1 MSRPELSRR
10 AFLALAAAAPFAAS
24 AAFDAAKN
32 VPVGLE
38 LYSVRGDLAKDLLGT
53 VAAVGAMGYRVV
65 EFYAPYLEWT
75 PETAKSVRKALDDS
89 GLVCWSTHNNGPSFT
104 AEGLKKAIELNQII
118 GSKYVIMA
126 SAPRV
131 SGIDGWKAL
140 GDQLTAVSE
149 QLKPHGMATGY
160 HNHQVEWRPVDGKR
174 PMDVIAAS
182 TPKDVVLQFDVGTCL
197 EVGADPIAWINANP
211 GRIKSVHCKDWAPGA
226 GYNVAFGEGEAPW
239 KRIFDAVETT
249 GGVEY
254 YLIEQETGATNGGE
268 LPMVRRCLDNWKKLR
283 A

>member
-1 MSRPELSRR
+1 MAAATP
-10 AFLALAAAAPFAAS
+10 FAAAA
-24 AAFDAAKN
+24 AFNAAKS

-53 VAAVGAMGYRVV
+53 VAAVGKMGYQVV

-75 PETAKSVRKALDDS
+75 PETAKSVRKVLDDS
-89 GLVCWSTHNNGPSFT
+89 GLKCLSTHNNGPSFT
-104 AEGLKKAIELNQII
+104 PDGLKKAIDLNQII
-118 GSKYVIMA
+118 GSKYLIMA
-126 SAPRV
+126 SAPRA
-131 SGIDGWKAL
+131 SGIDAWKAL

-149 QLKPHGMATGY
+149 QLKPLGMATGY

-211 GRIKSVHCKDWAPGA
+211 GRIKSVHCKDWAPGR
-226 GYNVAFGEGEAPW
+226 GYDVAFGDGVAPW

-254 YLIEQETGATNGGE
+254 YLIEQETGATSGGE
-268 LPMVRRCLDNWKKLR
+268 LPMVQRCLDNWKKLR